1 MGRPGAMWEGANV
14 LGGARI
20 RLAGRLM
27 RDRHGLITTWL
38 LEVHDSHRHDSTKS
52 ICLHVAVWTQHA
64 FSLGGFYDWCKELGR
79 VVDITAACLS
89 SHHAAIPRHGN

>member
-27 RDRHGLITTWL
+27 RDRHGLITTLPLRGPWQ
-38 LEVHDSHRHDSTKS
+38 S
-52 ICLHVAVWTQHA
+52 
-64 FSLGGFYDWCKELGR
+64 
-79 VVDITAACLS
+79 
-89 SHHAAIPRHGN
+89 